1 MMAVTKPLTEVT
13 QEAITL
19 LLREIGV
26 VNTVRFL
33 NQYSAGYG
41 HYVAERE
48 QHFGHLTL
56 DEIIN
61 EIKQDRS
68 HSDI

>member
-41 HYVAERE
+41 QYVAERE
-48 QHFGHLTL
+48 QLFGHLTL